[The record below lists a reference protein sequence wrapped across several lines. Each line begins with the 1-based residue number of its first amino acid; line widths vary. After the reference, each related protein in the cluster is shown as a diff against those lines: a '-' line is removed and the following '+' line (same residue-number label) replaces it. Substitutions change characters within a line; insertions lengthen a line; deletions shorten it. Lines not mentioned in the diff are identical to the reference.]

1 VILVLMGVSGL
12 GKSTIGRL
20 LADRIGAA
28 FLDADVLHPPENIA
42 KMAGGIPLDD
52 ADREP
57 WIETVARAVAE
68 LASSGARV
76 VVACSAL
83 RRRHRDR
90 LRRAGRDVRFIH
102 LAGGPDLARRRA
114 AGRHGHFMEAGLIAS
129 QFAALEPPE
138 GESGVLTLDP
148 ARPVEDLVEDASN
161 WAEANA

>member
-1 VILVLMGVSGL
+1 MILVVMGVSGL
-12 GKSTIGRL
+12 GKTTIGRR
-20 LADRIGAA
+20 LAERIGAA
-28 FLDADVLHPPENIA
+28 FLDADALHPPENIA

-68 LASSGARV
+68 LASGGARV

-102 LAGGPDLARRRA
+102 LAGGPDLARQRVA
-114 AGRHGHFMEAGLIAS
+114 DRHGHFMEAGLIAS

-148 ARPVEDLVEDASN
+148 ARPVEDLVEDTAN
-161 WAEANA
+161 WAEANT